1 MPPRVRDGV
10 ASMGRVAWMGVMDR
24 SILFTSHAEE
34 NLRLREIMREEVER
48 VIRDPRR
55 VEAGRSGR
63 KTLSGVYSDSVLGCA
78 MVLRVVVEES
88 AESITVITMYKT
100 SKFNKYLPEGVR

>member
-1 MPPRVRDGV
+1 
-10 ASMGRVAWMGVMDR
+10 MGRVAWMGVMGR

-48 VIRDPRR
+48 VIRDPSR
-55 VEAGRSGR
+55 VEAGRSER

-100 SKFNKYLPEGVR
+100 SKFNKYLPGGVR